1 MNLIV
6 GLIGL
11 LATFANLPF
20 YQDPVAMLMIAL
32 NFPLAL
38 LNLVLWRA
46 CRTPQLSSKERV

>member
-38 LNLVLWRA
+38 LNLILWRA
-46 CRTPQLSSKERV
+46 CRTPQLSSKER